1 MEKMRQA
8 RIHSS
13 LLAHLRASSLTT
25 ASLVISLLI
34 CVQPSTGYT
43 SAQASTSQLQVQ
55 PTIPDATQPCS
66 DDVAKWWQDLRA
78 AAQEA
83 VTANHR
89 KDEALRE
96 ALSKR
101 RTGTASDNE
110 DDVLPRKQR
119 DTLNE
124 AIEAATRK
132 YLGVLKDGRDKAYTP
147 PILPRRFL
155 VLYTARP
162 NYTEQARRKKTGGNA
177 RLQVELRSDGTV
189 GDVSVVSGLGDG
201 LDENAIKAVRQT
213 VFLPQIGKGGFE
225 TVSRPMDV
233 SFNIR

>member
-1 MEKMRQA
+1 MQQA
-8 RIHSS
+8 RTHSS
-13 LLAHLRASSLTT
+13 LLARLRASSLAT
-25 ASLVISLLI
+25 APLVISPLI
-34 CVQPSTGYT
+34 CVQIFTAYIGVLPS
-43 SAQASTSQLQVQ
+43 SSRLQVQ
-55 PTIPDATQPCS
+55 SAIPDATQPCS

-83 VTANHR
+83 VTANRR

-101 RTGTASDNE
+101 RTGIASDNQ
-110 DDVLPRKQR
+110 DNVLSRKQR
-119 DTLNE
+119 DKLNE
-124 AIEAATRK
+124 DIDAATGK

-162 NYTEQARRKKTGGNA
+162 NYTELARRKKTGGNI
-177 RLQVELRSDGTV
+177 RVQVEFRSDGTV
-189 GDVSVVSGLGDG
+189 GDVKIASGLGDG
-201 LDENAIKAVRQT
+201 LDENAVKAVRQT

-233 SFNIR
+233 SFNLR

>member
-1 MEKMRQA
+1 MEKMRQG
-8 RIHSS
+8 RFHSS
-13 LLAHLRASSLTT
+13 LLARLRASSLTT
-25 ASLVISLLI
+25 ALVISLPI
-34 CVQPSTGYT
+34 CVQPLTGYT
-43 SAQASTSQLQVQ
+43 SVPVGSSGLQVQ
-55 PTIPDATQPCS
+55 SGIPDATQPCS

-83 VTANHR
+83 VTANRR

-101 RTGTASDNE
+101 RSGIATDNQ
-110 DDVLPRKQR
+110 DDVLSRKQR

-132 YLGVLKDGRDKAYTP
+132 YLDALKDGRDKAYTP

-162 NYTEQARRKKTGGNA
+162 NYTERARRKKTAGDV
-177 RLQVELRSDGTV
+177 RLQVELRSDGTI
-189 GDVSVVSGLGDG
+189 GDVRIVSGLGDG
-201 LDENAIKAVRQT
+201 LDENAVKAVRQT

-225 TVSRPMDV
+225 TVSRPMEV
-233 SFNIR
+233 SFNLR

>member
-13 LLAHLRASSLTT
+13 LLARLRASSLAT
-25 ASLVISLLI
+25 ASLAISLLI
-34 CVQPSTGYT
+34 CVQPLTGYT
-43 SAQASTSQLQVQ
+43 SVQPSSSRLQVQ
-55 PTIPDATQPCS
+55 SAIPDATQPCS
-66 DDVAKWWQDLRA
+66 DDVAKWWQELRA

-83 VTANHR
+83 VTANRR

-101 RTGTASDNE
+101 RTGIASDDQDE
-110 DDVLPRKQR
+110 VLPRKQR

-124 AIEAATRK
+124 MIEAATRK

-162 NYTEQARRKKTGGNA
+162 NYTELARRKKTGGDV
-177 RLQVELRSDGTV
+177 RLRVELRSDGTV
-189 GDVSVVSGLGDG
+189 GDVSIVSGLGDG
-201 LDENAIKAVRQT
+201 LDENAIKAVRRT
-213 VFLPQIGKGGFE
+213 VFLPQVGKGGFQ
-225 TVSRPMDV
+225 TVFSPMEV

>member
-1 MEKMRQA
+1 
-8 RIHSS
+8 
-13 LLAHLRASSLTT
+13 
-25 ASLVISLLI
+25 
-34 CVQPSTGYT
+34 
-43 SAQASTSQLQVQ
+43 
-55 PTIPDATQPCS
+55 
-66 DDVAKWWQDLRA
+66 VAKWWQELRA

-83 VTANHR
+83 VTANRR

-101 RTGTASDNE
+101 RTGIASDDQDE
-110 DDVLPRKQR
+110 VLPRKQR

-155 VLYTARP
+155 VLYTAWP
-162 NYTEQARRKKTGGNA
+162 NYTELARRKKTGGDV
-177 RLQVELRSDGTV
+177 RLLVELRSDGTV
-189 GDVSVVSGLGDG
+189 GDVSIVSGLGDG
-201 LDENAIKAVRQT
+201 LDENAIKAVRRT
-213 VFLPQIGKGGFE
+213 VFLPQVGKGGFQ
-225 TVSRPMDV
+225 TVFSPMEV